1 MLLRKATKNDMP
13 VLLAF
18 EQGIIIAE
26 RPMDPTLKPDPI
38 SYYDLL
44 SYVEREDV
52 EVVVAE
58 IDGTVVGS
66 GYTLIRK
73 NNDYFKDAFYG
84 YIGFMYVEPAHRG
97 KGIAKDILVYL
108 NNWLAARDISE
119 IRLNVYDQNPS
130 AIKAYEKAGFKKYI
144 VEMRYNLDEND

>member
-1 MLLRKATKNDMP
+1 
-13 VLLAF
+13 
-18 EQGIIIAE
+18 
-26 RPMDPTLKPDPI
+26 
-38 SYYDLL
+38 L

-66 GYTLIRK
+66 GYALIRK
-73 NNDYFKDAFYG
+73 NNDYFKYAFYG

-108 NNWLAARDISE
+108 NNWLAERDISE